1 MAKHSAMD
9 KRYTKFSTTFPLR
22 PAWAVILT
30 VGAVIFT
37 AAAAPA
43 ADSAAV
49 MRLEASSSKV
59 YEGSAFKLLVHLDNT
74 DAETPPDMSYL
85 ESEFQVEYLGPSRR
99 NATRITIINGR
110 QVKDEDKGIT
120 FAYALTPKSSGK
132 IEIASPEMTVGGQ
145 TLSAPSVLIEVI
157 PPNGQD
163 LVELQLSAD
172 TDSVYPLVPFEVTL
186 TVLVR
191 ELPGKYA
198 LRDPI
203 RLIAGEVSPPVL
215 GISWADDSTLPDSL
229 KPAEPWDEWITR
241 YQDQRQGGFSINGIR
256 AGGMFD
262 LSWAFGGQTQN
273 LAMFLPQPQRI
284 ERANPD
290 GGTDRFWQYQFKRTF
305 TAERTGPLSFDAVSL
320 KGVLAKEGD
329 DGKLAAEPIYA
340 LSQPLEITIR
350 DVPEQGRPDN
360 YVGAFGSFSLSASLT
375 PQNAQVGEAL
385 TLSVT
390 LQGTGSVLNVKAPD
404 LEADPRIAERFR
416 VYPPSEKFGD
426 GQVQWTWSLR
436 PTEPI
441 DGEFP
446 PIELSYFNVESE
458 QFVPLASD
466 PVPLKIEKAQAGTAA
481 RPARLPSAARL
492 LQAEGGIFGNASAA
506 SGPLGRALPAERWWK
521 ALGLIWSIPLVVWG
535 GVWLLRRRTESAS
548 VRLARRIADS
558 RLPLAEGIDL
568 FASSDRKNRAGGS
581 RRIFEA
587 FLLPVADRFPM
598 AAGAVSAAEFLRL
611 VETLRAGD
619 PDGEGLYREVAAA
632 VESLEQVQYGWLDA
646 AKAVDWRD
654 LHKRWSER
662 LSRVK
667 PRSLPKTDS
676 KRNKAALLLLPAL
689 VGALMTGAL
698 SGCGGAGI
706 DADFSA
712 AEEQFRRA
720 EALLG
725 DDSGADNTAKD
736 SAESNTEGSNT
747 EDSNTEDSGA
757 ENAKNGTENS
767 AENNSAEAEFLK
779 AAALYEQMIDKYG
792 ENGAVLFNLGNAY
805 LRASRSAEALAAWR
819 RAEAYI
825 PGDPYLKANIES
837 VLPRLPSE
845 KRPLF
850 ETLLPWQ
857 NHLSVA
863 AKGYAAL
870 LFSAAAAVFIV
881 ILLIAGDRLGGASAL
896 RSALRRGAWVLLALT
911 LIAGVSYLYDVD
923 RFAPGTHGVAVV
935 DTLPRKGASDRYDP
949 LYRDRLPALSEMK
962 IVDRQPGWLLAKFP
976 DAQTGWL
983 PADDVLVW

>member
-1 MAKHSAMD
+1 
-9 KRYTKFSTTFPLR
+9 
-22 PAWAVILT
+22 VIL
-30 VGAVIFT
+30 VT
-37 AAAAPA
+37 AAARAAGGAP
-43 ADSAAV
+43 V

-74 DAETPPDMSYL
+74 DTETPPDMSYL

-132 IEIASPEMTVGGQ
+132 IEIASPEMTVDGQ

-157 PPNGQD
+157 PPNGQN

-241 YQDQRQGGFSINGIR
+241 YQDQEQGGFSINGIR

-262 LSWAFGGQTQN
+262 LSWAFGGQSQN
-273 LAMFLPQPQRI
+273 LAMFLPQPKRI
-284 ERANPD
+284 ERTNPD
-290 GGTDRFWQYQFKRTF
+290 GGTDRFWQYQFKRSF

-320 KGVLAKEGD
+320 KGVLAKEGE

-360 YVGAFGSFSLSASLT
+360 YVGAFGSFSLASSLT

-390 LQGTGSVLNVKAPD
+390 LRGTGSVLNVKAPN
-404 LEADPRIAERFR
+404 LEATPWIAERFR

-436 PTEPI
+436 PTEPV

-446 PIELSYFNVESE
+446 PIELSYFNVENE

-466 PVPLKIEKAQAGTAA
+466 PVPLKIEKARAGAAA
-481 RPARLPSAARL
+481 RPTRLSSAARL
-492 LQAEGGIFGNASAA
+492 LQSEGGIFGNASAA
-506 SGPLGRALPAERWWK
+506 SGLFGQGLPAKRWWK
-521 ALGLIWSIPLVVWG
+521 AFGLIWSIPLLVWG
-535 GVWLLRRRTESAS
+535 VDWLLRRRGSSAS

-558 RLPLAEGIDL
+558 RVPLAEGIDL

-581 RRIFEA
+581 RQIFDA

-598 AAGAVSAAEFLRL
+598 AAGAVSAAEFLRFL
-611 VETLRAGD
+611 ETLQAGD
-619 PDGEGLYREVAAA
+619 PDREGLYREVAAA
-632 VESLEQVQYGWLDA
+632 IESLEQVQYGSLDGA
-646 AKAVDWRD
+646 MAVDWGD
-654 LHKRWSER
+654 LHKRWTER
-662 LSRVK
+662 LGRLK
-667 PRSLPKTDS
+667 PAVLPKM
-676 KRNKAALLLLPAL
+676 NKAALPLLLAIAGL
-689 VGALMTGAL
+689 LMTGAL
-698 SGCGGAGI
+698 TGCSGGGAPI

-725 DDSGADNTAKD
+725 EDGGESTTAENNTENSADNA
-736 SAESNTEGSNT
+736 
-747 EDSNTEDSGA
+747 
-757 ENAKNGTENS
+757 ENS
-767 AENNSAEAEFLK
+767 AENNANNTASAEGEFLK

-805 LRASRSAEALAAWR
+805 MRASRSADALAAWR
-819 RAEAYI
+819 RAEAHI
-825 PGDPYLKANIES
+825 PGNPYLKANIES
-837 VLPRLPSE
+837 VLPRLPSD

-857 NHLSVA
+857 NHVGVA

-870 LFSAAAAVFIV
+870 LFSAAAAALLV
-881 ILLIAGDRLGGASAL
+881 ILLFAKNRLGGASAV
-896 RSALRRGAWVLLALT
+896 RSPLRRGTWVLLALT
-911 LIAGVSYLYDVD
+911 LIAGVSYLYDIH
-923 RFAPGTHGVAVV
+923 RYTPGTHCIAVV

-962 IVDRQPGWLLAKFP
+962 ILDRQAGWLLATVP
-976 DAQTGWL
+976 DAQTGWI
-983 PADDVLVW
+983 PADDVKVW

>member
-163 LVELQLSAD
+163 LVELRLSAD

-241 YQDQRQGGFSINGIR
+241 YQDQQQGGFSINGIR

-340 LSQPLEITIR
+340 LSPPLEITIR
-350 DVPEQGRPDN
+350 DVPEQGRPEN

-390 LQGTGSVLNVKAPD
+390 LRGTGSVLNVKAPD

-506 SGPLGRALPAERWWK
+506 SGPLGRALPAKRWWK
-521 ALGLIWSIPLVVWG
+521 ALGLIWSIPLFLWG
-535 GVWLLRRRTESAS
+535 GVWLLRRRAKSAS

-558 RLPLAEGIDL
+558 RVPLAEGIDL

-632 VESLEQVQYGWLDA
+632 LQSLEQVQYGWLDA

-654 LHKRWSER
+654 LHKRWTER

-676 KRNKAALLLLPAL
+676 KRNKAALPVLRGL

-725 DDSGADNTAKD
+725 EDGGESTTAENNTENSADNA
-736 SAESNTEGSNT
+736 
-747 EDSNTEDSGA
+747 
-757 ENAKNGTENS
+757 ENS
-767 AENNSAEAEFLK
+767 AENNANNTASAEGEFLK

-805 LRASRSAEALAAWR
+805 MRASRSADALAAWR
-819 RAEAYI
+819 RAEAHI
-825 PGDPYLKANIES
+825 PGNPYLKANIES
-837 VLPRLPSE
+837 VLPRLPSD

-857 NHLSVA
+857 NHVGVA

-870 LFSAAAAVFIV
+870 LFSAAAAALLV
-881 ILLIAGDRLGGASAL
+881 ILLFAKNRLGGASAV
-896 RSALRRGAWVLLALT
+896 RSALRRGTWVLLALT
-911 LIAGVSYLYDVD
+911 LIAGVSYLYDIH
-923 RFAPGTHGVAVV
+923 RYTPGTHCIAVV

-962 IVDRQPGWLLAKFP
+962 ILDRQSGWLLAKFP
-976 DAQTGWL
+976 DAQTGWI
-983 PADDVLVW
+983 PADDVKVW